1 MGQLLAIIIISVGMG
16 SGLNYS
22 KAWEQQKQGQEAWIQ
37 EKDLISLSI
46 SREGIDVGGN
56 NEDMQR
62 KQEIWYQLVSQA
74 VSEQKALLARH
85 QLVDRVM
92 QNGINSSKNLSL

>member
-46 SREGIDVGGN
+46 SREGIDVGG
-56 NEDMQR
+56 E
-62 KQEIWYQLVSQA
+62 
-74 VSEQKALLARH
+74 
-85 QLVDRVM
+85 
-92 QNGINSSKNLSL
+92 